1 MTDTPISNEGRRR
14 ATVRVEHLHDPLSSP
29 PEDFAGPS
37 RAYQSGRQAHG
48 LSVDPYDEENT
59 DEASSGG
66 GILLED
72 SDDMVEPGFSTRPS
86 GLSRSRLHSD
96 DPQYDSEEEEDDG
109 DSVLEGRVDM
119 AVPGSSI
126 RPSGMSQSALAADDP
141 QYDPYEE
148 NDDEPSEVVE
158 GLEEDEVGLVDSVT
172 DSIAHAPDVRLREI
186 PPAVRNSTLSGGRI
200 SQAFFRALN
209 NRYRRYLDRLCLN
222 TGTSRLE
229 ADVTRA
235 VPHVQS
241 AICSL
246 EMGSSY
252 YEEPDIDLFAFAIVI
267 YCWLVVCKKRMQG
280 APPREGERLHVRFGA
295 YFLAAYEL
303 LKTKLANVE
312 LEYLAL
318 AMDYWEDRTFDHQGW
333 SIWTRQHW
341 FAELEMDDV
350 NEPCHRNGEAHEY
363 LETLRNRGVEF
374 LARLLVEKEVE
385 QQKSALTSM
394 PDSRTFPWVVAMMA
408 SIDPELLRA
417 IIEGQIARKAEI
429 PHTSL
434 SNRLQRMIDQQDHP
448 PSIYQ
453 NSLCDHEGISPTP
466 FQWLR
471 ICHLMQVYVDDDSV
485 HGDEL
490 AAEIDQLI
498 HPSSQWP
505 VPVRAAEKSLRRY
518 TEWNSFVH
526 AESLEHASGRR
537 MIIFEF
543 AEQLKSRL
551 EEEVAKGKGHFPLVA
566 PVVEVGFS
574 DRVIKRL
581 KQHRQHKSSNYIMNL
596 AHALFEYEFPHRF
609 CLKQHIIFEC
619 FQPDQP
625 WFGEILLTRL
635 SQAYTE
641 RGSGFSHYGAG
652 FSNGAS
658 WRQRPLTD
666 WHRFLQRAW
675 ADEGF
680 KSRVAEV
687 RRRTDAQ
694 QAEEKRKDEEE
705 EWLLKCVESLT
716 AVVKAAKEVVIA
728 SRMNE

>member
-1 MTDTPISNEGRRR
+1 MTDIPTPNEGRRSP
-14 ATVRVEHLHDPLSSP
+14 TVCVEHLHNPLSSP
-29 PEDFAGPS
+29 PENLAGPS
-37 RAYQSGRQAHG
+37 HARQSGRQAHG
-48 LSVDPYDEENT
+48 LPVDPYDGQST
-59 DEASSGG
+59 DEGCSGE

-72 SDDMVEPGFSTRPS
+72 SDDMVEPGLSTRPS

-96 DPQYDSEEEEDDG
+96 DPQYNFEEEDHG
-109 DSVLEGRVDM
+109 DSVQEDRADM

-126 RPSGMSQSALAADDP
+126 RPSGMSQGALAADDP

-158 GLEEDEVGLVDSVT
+158 ELEDNEVGLVGSVT
-172 DSIAHAPDVRLREI
+172 DSIAPPPDVRLEEN
-186 PPAVRNSTLSGGRI
+186 PPAVGNSTQLGQCI
-200 SQAFFRALN
+200 SQNRPRALN
-209 NRYRRYLDRLCLN
+209 NRYRRYLGRLCLN

-229 ADVTRA
+229 ADVTRS

-241 AICSL
+241 TICSL
-246 EMGSSY
+246 EMGHSY
-252 YEEPDIDLFAFAIVI
+252 YEEPDIDVFAFALIV

-312 LEYLAL
+312 LEYVVL
-318 AMDYWEDRTFDHQGW
+318 AMDYWEERTFDHQGR

-341 FAELEMDDV
+341 FAELEMEDV
-350 NEPCHRNGEAHEY
+350 NEPCRRNGEADEF

-374 LARLLVEKEVE
+374 LARSLAKKEVE

-394 PDSRTFPWVVAMMA
+394 PDRRTFPWLVALMA

-429 PHTSL
+429 PHTPL
-434 SNRLQRMIDQQDHP
+434 SDRLKRMMDNQDHQ

-453 NSLCDHEGISPTP
+453 NAICDREGMSPTP
-466 FQWLR
+466 CQWHR

-485 HGDEL
+485 LGDEL
-490 AAEIDQLI
+490 AAEVDQLI
-498 HPSSQWP
+498 YPSCQWP
-505 VPVRAAEKSLRRY
+505 VPVKAVEKSLRRY
-518 TEWNSFVH
+518 TEWDSFVY
-526 AESLEHASGRR
+526 EGSLEHASGRR
-537 MIIFEF
+537 MIISEF
-543 AEQLKSRL
+543 ADQLKVRL
-551 EEEVAKGKGHFPLVA
+551 DEEVAKGRKHVPLVA
-566 PVVEVGFS
+566 PVVQVGFS
-574 DRVIKRL
+574 DRVITRL
-581 KQHRQHKSSNYIMNL
+581 WQHRHHKDSNYIMNL
-596 AHALFEYEFPHRF
+596 AQALFQHEYPDRF

-658 WRQRPLTD
+658 WRQRPATD

-687 RRRTDAQ
+687 HRRTVAH
-694 QAEEKRKDEEE
+694 QAEKKREKEED
-705 EWLLKCVESLT
+705 EWLLKCVESFS
-716 AVVKAAKEVVIA
+716 AVVEAARQFVIA
-728 SRMNE
+728 RRMNE